1 MYKAVLTVNEVVTVS
16 FESASLL
23 MCITELGI
31 ITSPI
36 SATANNSSGRFN
48 IPFGKV
54 NFLIFAPLNCFEE
67 WSGKITPSCKIT
79 SSIWAPTSF
88 PDDVADENALLLIS
102 IPEGTTSFF

>member
-1 MYKAVLTVNEVVTVS
+1 M
-16 FESASLL
+16 
-23 MCITELGI
+23 
-31 ITSPI
+31 
-36 SATANNSSGRFN
+36 
-48 IPFGKV
+48 
-54 NFLIFAPLNCFEE
+54 NCFEE